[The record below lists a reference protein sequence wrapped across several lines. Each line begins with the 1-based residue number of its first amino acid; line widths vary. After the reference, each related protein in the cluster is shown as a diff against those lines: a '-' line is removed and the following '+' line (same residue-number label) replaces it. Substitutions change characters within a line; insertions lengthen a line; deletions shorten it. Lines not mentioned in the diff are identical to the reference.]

1 MDISETKNIKA
12 VLRKEMKERLKG
24 LSEGRKRELDEAL
37 CRRLLSLPE
46 FSAPRTVYA
55 YASLSWEPDTWEIL
69 KALLFRG
76 FRLALPRV
84 EGREMR
90 FYFVPDLKEL
100 SQSSMKIW
108 EPKADAVPADDPEAL
123 VLVPGMAFS
132 REGARLGKG
141 GGFYDRFLAAEPDH
155 KTIALA
161 YGFQLMEQIPTGVYD
176 RPVDQIVT
184 ENERIFP
191 RDGEKKE
198 ELAMLLKEMG
208 QRAKEASYFLGSM
221 GMELKN
227 QGLAAAADE
236 LIRRQEEILKA
247 NEADIARAKEK
258 GMAPGLVDRLTLTPE
273 RIQGIVE
280 GIQQVIG
287 LEDPIGEVL
296 SMKKRPNGLLIGQKR
311 VPLGVIGMIY
321 EARPNVTAD
330 AFALCFKTGNA
341 VILRGGSDAAE
352 SNRAI
357 VAAIRAGLASLN
369 IPEDAVQLLDDP
381 SRETAR
387 EFMRLNEYLNVLI
400 PRGGAGLIRSVL
412 ENSTVPVIETG
423 TGNCHIYVDESADLN
438 MALEILFN
446 AKTQRIGVCN
456 ACESLLVHRS
466 VAKEFLPMAKKRL
479 DEKQV
484 EIRADEA
491 SRAIVPAF
499 MEASEEDWGTEY
511 LDYIL
516 SCKIVDSVDEAI
528 AHINRYS
535 TGHSEAIITSSYENA
550 QKFLDQVDSAAVYVN
565 ASTRF
570 TDGFEFGFGA
580 EIGISTQKL
589 HARGP
594 MGLLALTSTKY
605 IIYGSG
611 QIRK

>member
-46 FSAPRTVYA
+46 FSAPCTVYA

-69 KALLFRG
+69 KALLSRG

-100 SQSSMKIW
+100 SQSFMKIW

-132 REGARLGKG
+132 RDGARLGKG

-198 ELAMLLKEMG
+198 DLAMLLKEMG